1 MSRRCITVM
10 VVTLV
15 GAIFVLTA
23 TAMAVNLKP
32 YVLAY
37 ETEKGLDEVVGEVR
51 SKLSSSGFDLV
62 GEYRVD
68 EKRHL
73 VVITNDEIKNMA
85 AKSKFGGFGAV
96 VRVGITSV
104 GKKVQVSYTN
114 PPYWANAYQ
123 LKDDLSGVFKRLKS
137 SIGFEKE
144 FGSEDG
150 IEAEDLREYHYMF
163 AMPYFEDFLN
173 IGRAESYEA
182 AIKRVEEGFKSGKS
196 GVKKIYRVDI
206 PGKEETVYGV
216 GITKGDGS
224 DLHILEKIDTAELKH
239 TAYLPYELLV
249 SGNRIYALHGKF
261 RIAISWPDLGL
272 GTFMT
277 ISSAPGGIE
286 DALKE
291 LVNR

>member
-1 MSRRCITVM
+1 MSRRFIMVM
-10 VVTLV
+10 VVSLV
-15 GAIFVLTA
+15 GVIFTLST
-23 TAMAVNLKP
+23 TAMAVTLKP

-37 ETEKGLDEVVGEVR
+37 ETEKGVDAAVGEVR
-51 SKLSSSGFDLV
+51 SKLSGSGFDLV

-68 EKRHL
+68 EKRHV
-73 VVITNDEIKNMA
+73 VVITNDEIKNVA
-85 AKSKFGGFGAV
+85 SKSRYGGFGAV
-96 VRVGITSV
+96 IRVGITSV

-123 LKDDLSGVFKRLKS
+123 LKSDLSGVFELLKS
-137 SIGFEKE
+137 SLGFVKE

-163 AMPYFEDFLN
+163 AMPYFEDLLN

-182 AIKRVEEGFKSGKS
+182 AVKRVEDGFKAGKG

-206 PGKEETVYGV
+206 PGKNETVYGV

-286 DALKE
+286 DAFKE
-291 LVNR
+291 LVNQ